1 MVKRA
6 LKFAIP
12 FSLGMTLGSISI
24 RYIFPKLYNE
34 TFKPTLLVTFV
45 YFCIAYI
52 ASFLVILFI
61 EWVRSKI
68 VRK

>member
-12 FSLGMTLGSISI
+12 LSLGMTLGSISL
-24 RYIFPKLYNE
+24 RYIFPQLYNE
-34 TFKPTLLVTFV
+34 TFKPTLIVTFI
-45 YFCIAYI
+45 YFCISYI
-52 ASFLVILFI
+52 ASFLVVLLI